1 VDTGLSQTS
10 RRLAHFEE
18 GVVWNF
24 PIDITFKSTNV
35 FGWPRIAVSVNGID
49 FLGRDVVLG
58 YGSALIP
65 LSVGHHIIDMDIY
78 APLAVSSFNQFMSWL
93 MGNPPEVSMESLRG
107 LL

>member
-35 FGWPRIAVSVNGID
+35 FGWPRSADSVNGID